1 MDSLWALL
9 ALTSA
14 FTLATSDAFTKKA
27 LASHD
32 EYIVAWL
39 RLVFSLP
46 LLIVSFLFIPVPE
59 LDSNFYAAF
68 LLAVPLEILS
78 IVLYIKALRL
88 SPLSLTL
95 PFLALTPVF
104 LICVSY
110 LILGEKVSLW
120 GGMGIFLIALGGYT
134 LNIQKIKAGIGE
146 PLRAIT
152 KEKGSIMMIG
162 VALIYS
168 VTGPLGKRAIE
179 HSSPLFFGTTYFIV
193 LTLLFTP
200 IALYKGHRY
209 YQRPEG
215 RKIRRDVVL
224 SSFLPG
230 IFYSF
235 MVASHMIAISL
246 ANVAYVI
253 SVKRISIIIGVLY
266 GYFLFKEKNI
276 RERLLGATLMLIG
289 FVIIIV
295 AA

>member
-27 LASHD
+27 LVSHD

-104 LICVSY
+104 LIFVSY

-152 KEKGSIMMIG
+152 K
-162 VALIYS
+162 
-168 VTGPLGKRAIE
+168 GKA
-179 HSSPLFFGTTYFIV
+179 
-193 LTLLFTP
+193 
-200 IALYKGHRY
+200 
-209 YQRPEG
+209 
-215 RKIRRDVVL
+215 
-224 SSFLPG
+224 
-230 IFYSF
+230 
-235 MVASHMIAISL
+235 
-246 ANVAYVI
+246 
-253 SVKRISIIIGVLY
+253 
-266 GYFLFKEKNI
+266 
-276 RERLLGATLMLIG
+276 RL
-289 FVIIIV
+289 
-295 AA
+295 

>member
-46 LLIVSFLFIPVPE
+46 LLVVSFLFIPVPE

-88 SPLSLTL
+88 SPLSLAL

-104 LICVSY
+104 LIFVSY

-168 VTGPLGKRAIE
+168 VTGPLGKMAIE

-200 IALYKGHRY
+200 IALYKRRRY
-209 YQRPEG
+209 YQRPKG
-215 RKIRRDVVL
+215 RKIRREAVL

-235 MVASHMIAISL
+235 MVASHMVAISL

-253 SVKRISIIIGVLY
+253 SVKRISIIIGVLF
-266 GYFLFKEKNI
+266 GYLFFNEKNI
-276 RERLLGATLMLIG
+276 RERLLGATLMFIG

>member
-1 MDSLWALL
+1 MDSLWAVL
-9 ALTSA
+9 ALTAA

-27 LASHD
+27 LASHN

-46 LLIVSFLFIPVPE
+46 LLVIAFLFIPVPD
-59 LDSNFYAAF
+59 LDSEFYAAF
-68 LLAVPLEILS
+68 LFAVPLEILS
-78 IVLYIKALRL
+78 IILYIKALRL

-104 LICVSY
+104 LIFVSY

-120 GGMGIFLIALGGYT
+120 GGMGILLIASGSYT
-134 LNIQKIKAGIGE
+134 LNIQRIKAGIGE

-168 VTGPLGKRAIE
+168 VTGSLGKMAIE

-200 IALYKGHRY
+200 IALYKG
-209 YQRPEG
+209 
-215 RKIRRDVVL
+215 RKIRREAVL

-235 MVASHMIAISL
+235 MVASHMVAISL

-253 SVKRISIIIGVLY
+253 SVKRISIIIGVLF
-266 GYFLFKEKNI
+266 GYLFFKEKNI
-276 RERLLGATLMLIG
+276 RERLLGALLMFIG
-289 FVIIIV
+289 FVIIIM

>member
-9 ALTSA
+9 ALTAA

-32 EYIVAWL
+32 EYIIAWL

-59 LDSNFYAAF
+59 LDSDFYAAF

-104 LICVSY
+104 LIFVSY

-168 VTGPLGKRAIE
+168 VTGPLGKMAIE

-200 IALYKGHRY
+200 IALYKGRRY

-215 RKIRRDVVL
+215 RKIRREAVL

-235 MVASHMIAISL
+235 MVASHMVAISL

-253 SVKRISIIIGVLY
+253 SVKRISIIIGVLF
-266 GYFLFKEKNI
+266 GYLFFKEKNI
-276 RERLLGATLMLIG
+276 RERLLGATLMFIG

-295 AA
+295 AS

>member
-27 LASHD
+27 LVSHD

-104 LICVSY
+104 LIFVSY

-120 GGMGIFLIALGGYT
+120 GGMGIFLIA
-134 LNIQKIKAGIGE
+134 
-146 PLRAIT
+146 
-152 KEKGSIMMIG
+152 
-162 VALIYS
+162 
-168 VTGPLGKRAIE
+168 
-179 HSSPLFFGTTYFIV
+179 
-193 LTLLFTP
+193 
-200 IALYKGHRY
+200 
-209 YQRPEG
+209 
-215 RKIRRDVVL
+215 
-224 SSFLPG
+224 
-230 IFYSF
+230 
-235 MVASHMIAISL
+235 
-246 ANVAYVI
+246 
-253 SVKRISIIIGVLY
+253 
-266 GYFLFKEKNI
+266 
-276 RERLLGATLMLIG
+276 
-289 FVIIIV
+289 
-295 AA
+295 